1 MENSNSNLKILG
13 AFILGAAVGATLG
26 ILFAP
31 NKGSRTRRKILNDA
45 KLLTEGLKHEL
56 IEKANSL
63 LEKAEDLEEM
73 AEEKINDLSKSVKS
87 KLDGLVNN

>member
-1 MENSNSNLKILG
+1 MENSNSNLKLIGSFL
-13 AFILGAAVGATLG
+13 LGAAVGATLG

-56 IEKANSL
+56 IEKANAL
-63 LEKAEDLEEM
+63 LEKAEDLEEI
-73 AEEKINDLSKSVKS
+73 AEDKISDLSRSVKS
-87 KLDGLVNN
+87 KLDGLVNH